1 MLQEDSE
8 IFFDMRVK
16 LQHVHT
22 ELSFLLS
29 PRQVRELEEEL
40 EEERKQRG
48 QASGSKKK
56 LEGELK
62 DMEDQM
68 EATSRGRDE
77 AVKQLRKIQVS
88 SFDLIMS
95 N

>member
-1 MLQEDSE
+1 MLP
-8 IFFDMRVK
+8 
-16 LQHVHT
+16 LC
-22 ELSFLLS
+22 
-29 PRQVRELEEEL
+29 QVRELEEEL

-48 QASGSKKK
+48 QASGGKKK

-62 DMEDQM
+62 DMEDQL

-88 SFDLIMS
+88 RRVDAISSSIFLPDERLKQTKLD
-95 N
+95 

>member
-1 MLQEDSE
+1 MQ
-8 IFFDMRVK
+8 
-16 LQHVHT
+16 T

-68 EATSRGRDE
+68 ETTSRGRDE

-88 SFDLIMS
+88 SFDLITS